1 MLIINGVDQS
11 DLLRQMRSLVITIAE
26 DGKTVIVEPQK

>member
-11 DLLRQMRSLVITIAE
+11 DLLRQIGTLVVTINP
-26 DGKTVIVEPQK
+26 DGSVTVDGQR